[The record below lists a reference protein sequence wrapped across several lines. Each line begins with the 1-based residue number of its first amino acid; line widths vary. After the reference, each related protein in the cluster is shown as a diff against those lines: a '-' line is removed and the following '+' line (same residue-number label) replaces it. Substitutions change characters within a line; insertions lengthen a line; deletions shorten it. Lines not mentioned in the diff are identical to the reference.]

1 MAIIPQD
8 AFLFDDS
15 LLRNLD
21 PKDSYTSVEVND
33 VIEKCHLTKVVQELG
48 KMKEI
53 FSLQNKSRVYER
65 NCQFTKEIVSL
76 RKKLSVY
83 ERNCQFC

>member
-48 KMKEI
+48 KMK
-53 FSLQNKSRVYER
+53 QK
-65 NCQFTKEIVSL
+65 FTKEIAKFVKYVYSINKLMTSL
-76 RKKLSVY
+76 ELVH
-83 ERNCQFC
+83 

>member
-21 PKDSYTSVEVND
+21 PKDSYTSLEIND
-33 VIEKCHLTKVVQELG
+33 VIEKCYLKKVVHELG
-48 KMKEI
+48 KFKY
-53 FSLQNKSRVYER
+53 R
-65 NCQFTKEIVSL
+65 
-76 RKKLSVY
+76 
-83 ERNCQFC
+83 